1 MIIGSKRTEMDLNY
15 IIFSK
20 SLALF
25 GKYKVNQKIEKNERK
40 KIKSSTLA
48 DPKCS
53 WVYIAILSVT
63 FSSIPFEPSS
73 KCPRIIEI

>member
-1 MIIGSKRTEMDLNY
+1 VIIGSKRTEMDLNY

-40 KIKSSTLA
+40 N
-48 DPKCS
+48 
-53 WVYIAILSVT
+53 
-63 FSSIPFEPSS
+63 
-73 KCPRIIEI
+73 